1 MCLRNTFF
9 FGKSVQYGGSNRK
22 ALNANAAANLSLTIE
37 KVYGTNDMTFHSTL
51 GDVTKY
57 DKPSTEV
64 FENPEEGNFKIID
77 ALFPSSIG
85 GPRWKE

>member
-1 MCLRNTFF
+1 M
-9 FGKSVQYGGSNRK
+9 V
-22 ALNANAAANLSLTIE
+22 
-37 KVYGTNDMTFHSTL
+37 MTFHSTL

-85 GPRWKE
+85 DPRWKE